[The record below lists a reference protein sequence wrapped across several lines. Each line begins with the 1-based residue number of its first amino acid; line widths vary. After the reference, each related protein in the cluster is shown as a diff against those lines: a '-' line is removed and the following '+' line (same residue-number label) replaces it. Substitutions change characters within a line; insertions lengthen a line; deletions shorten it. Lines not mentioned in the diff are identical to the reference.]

1 MDIETAN
8 ALKTFTTRYCDAWHD
23 TGHGRKVLISM
34 VCLRPA
40 LSLRWTTTLSGSR
53 SRSVEENVNA
63 VERAMDIVVQPAV
76 HAFYTTQFAGD
87 MPARFGEIT
96 LTLLQTERRRS
107 AACSGKPDWSSGHAK
122 RLKLSPTLF
131 IATLDSELDVIS
143 VCNLSGEVIKETI
156 GTRNRE
162 TLAPHLR
169 ISLPDLSRFCNPS
182 CYSACERSLTRFVR
196 DRRNDQY
203 YLT

>member
-8 ALKTFTTRYCDAWHD
+8 ALTTFTARYCDAWHEKD
-23 TGHGRKVLISM
+23 QTWPQSADLYGVPSPCIIS
-34 VCLRPA
+34 
-40 LSLRWTTTLSGSR
+40 
-53 SRSVEENVNA
+53 SVDDYVIWQPKPFDGEQNVNA
-63 VERAMDIVVQPAV
+63 VERAMDIMVQPAV

-87 MPARFGEIT
+87 MPARFADVT

-162 TLAPHLR
+162 TLAPLLR
-169 ISLPDLSRFCNPS
+169 ISLPDLSHFCNP
-182 CYSACERSLTRFVR
+182 
-196 DRRNDQY
+196 
-203 YLT
+203 

>member
-8 ALKTFTTRYCDAWHD
+8 ALTSFTTRYCDAWHEKRGTWPQSTD
-23 TGHGRKVLISM
+23 LYGVPSPCIIASQDDYVIWQPKPFTG
-34 VCLRPA
+34 
-40 LSLRWTTTLSGSR
+40 
-53 SRSVEENVNA
+53 EQNVNA

-87 MPARFGEIT
+87 MPARFAGIT
-96 LTLLQTERRRS
+96 LTLLQT
-107 AACSGKPDWSSGHAK
+107 WSEDDLQRVQENLIGHLVTQK

-143 VCNLSGEVIKETI
+143 VCNLSGEVVKETI

-162 TLAPHLR
+162 TLAP
-169 ISLPDLSRFCNPS
+169 SLADF
-182 CYSACERSLTRFVR
+182 LTR
-196 DRRNDQY
+196 
-203 YLT
+203 LEPLL

>member
-8 ALKTFTTRYCDAWHD
+8 ALTTFTTRYCDAWHEKQGTWPQSAD
-23 TGHGRKVLISM
+23 LYGVPSPCIIS
-34 VCLRPA
+34 
-40 LSLRWTTTLSGSR
+40 SLEDYVIWQPKPNNG
-53 SRSVEENVNA
+53 EQNVNA

-76 HAFYTTQFAGD
+76 HAFYATQFAGD
-87 MPARFGEIT
+87 MP
-96 LTLLQTERRRS
+96 LTLLQT
-107 AACSGKPDWSSGHAK
+107 WSEDDLQRVQENLIGHLVTQK

-162 TLAPHLR
+162 TLAP
-169 ISLPDLSRFCNPS
+169 SLADF
-182 CYSACERSLTRFVR
+182 LTR
-196 DRRNDQY
+196 
-203 YLT
+203 LEPLL